1 MEINAIVCIIME
13 IISETETGTNKKIG
27 IALIGTMIMIHL
39 ACIVGLFKKIIR
51 LIVLWEIFFGVGKRI
66 EIILSFLGQPVLFI
80 VGFVGNERYK
90 PLALSAVLFLFFSVA
105 VLLFFCSGILF
116 AHFYYTREFNKD
128 FKDKE
133 AMEAGGA
140 GFAFL
145 VTWILVH
152 RALAKIRRDKERESV
167 TFTALHV

>member
-1 MEINAIVCIIME
+1 MYSKNRLPAL
-13 IISETETGTNKKIG
+13 KKVKNI
-27 IALIGTMIMIHL
+27 
-39 ACIVGLFKKIIR
+39 
-51 LIVLWEIFFGVGKRI
+51 
-66 EIILSFLGQPVLFI
+66 
-80 VGFVGNERYK
+80 Y
-90 PLALSAVLFLFFSVA
+90 FSVA

-128 FKDKE
+128 YKDKE

-140 GFAFL
+140 GIAFL

-167 TFTALHV
+167 TFTALNVQRSI